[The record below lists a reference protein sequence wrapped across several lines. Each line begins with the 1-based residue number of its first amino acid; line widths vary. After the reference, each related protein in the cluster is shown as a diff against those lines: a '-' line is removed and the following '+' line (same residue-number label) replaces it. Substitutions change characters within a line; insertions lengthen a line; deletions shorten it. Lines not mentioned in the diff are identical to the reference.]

1 MIDDNEKEIEAM
13 QLFRE
18 GKSTLAQQKQS
29 EFLEDVKKSGIDHCS
44 CPAPCRYHG
53 KCIECVIIHRGHSD
67 HLPHCFQPMVN
78 RRIKL
83 LSALTEHT
91 MQNKDGQ

>member
-1 MIDDNEKEIEAM
+1 MVIDDNEKEIEAM
-13 QLFRE
+13 RLFRE
-18 GKSTLAQQKQS
+18 GESKLAHQVQA
-29 EFLEDVKKSGIDHCS
+29 EFLEDVKKAGIDHCS

-53 KCIECVIIHRGHSD
+53 QCKECVMIHRGHGD

-83 LSALTEHT
+83 LSALTEHS
-91 MQNKDGQ
+91 MK